1 MEEPEALVETTENE
15 NRDDVTG
22 LENDIE
28 AKERTTRRSRRL
40 ETFDSIYDEME
51 VDTDTGSENKF

>member
-51 VDTDTGSENKF
+51 VDTDTGSED